1 MCIMEKNT
9 EVVLK
14 FMRSIHRT
22 TNLFFPP
29 SVSLEVIMFCFV
41 LFLKKRGE
49 SCISRVGRSDKKEKN
64 SSLYE

>member
-22 TNLFFPP
+22 TNLFSPQCFPG
-29 SVSLEVIMFCFV
+29 SDHV
-41 LFLKKRGE
+41 LFCLFFLKRGE
-49 SCISRVGRSDKKEKN
+49 SCISRVGRSDKKEL
-64 SSLYE
+64 LYE

>member
-22 TNLFFPP
+22 TNIFFPP
-29 SVSLEVIMFCFV
+29 VFPWKRSCFV
-41 LFLKKRGE
+41 WVFFLKKGE
-49 SCISRVGRSDKKEKN
+49 NLVSPELVVPIKKRKK

>member
-41 LFLKKRGE
+41 FFFKKRGE